1 MLFNDSG
8 KGKQMEKGKG
18 KEKEFGGVPGSG
30 PAVNSSTSS
39 RVTLFTQLYLNIRIW
54 PSSMLFYDSGKGN
67 ERKGNGT
74 GMEREWKG
82 DFEHPTVLKY
92 SKSALF
98 HAFQ

>member
-8 KGKQMEKGKG
+8 KGKQMEKG